1 MAIYTPQA
9 RSTREGTMNINDTS
23 TPPSMA
29 VSTTSP
35 FWPLGPFPNRVDSHA
50 NSHPLPH
57 QLQHPPQD
65 PLQHPQAPFSQGSS
79 QRQQQQQHPQWH
91 PHPFPQS
98 HRAFGPPPSAGSI
111 ITTNNLNR
119 KYSNG
124 NNNNLN
130 GNSPG
135 SGNLSSNVSVNR
147 PPTANV
153 QVRRRPHAATTAG
166 RFRSATRVPDLPVL
180 NNLRIT
186 SNTGNT
192 NVDDSSSSDE
202 GFSSPAARPQR
213 PEHRRSMSH
222 PFPSLFSS
230 KKKKAYQMYAGDSG
244 SETVDDAGYA
254 PKLGTSRPSTQHSRN
269 HRNVPST
276 GSKDYST
283 GNCMT
288 CGCLVR
294 WPKELSVF
302 KCTIC
307 LTVNDL
313 QPSSSGQ
320 GQGQGP
326 RRDASRNSPPAA
338 EERVFSHERPISL
351 GHTKSLATQCLRSY
365 LSSALRSKSGR
376 QADVQPDSYFTLAKV
391 PSQDQQESSLSSPS
405 DPGRVPAAT
414 SRAVGVSPQP
424 QRDGLT
430 VPNTDL
436 DPQQRSNRTPR
447 SYSSSYPEKRPA
459 IPDLVLQA
467 PGPQASPQ
475 IANPEIDS
483 RRIFKRLE
491 DYIISCL
498 TSYQCLNTSFSTTR
512 PSHQPRPSGE
522 PERRR
527 RPTQSQPQPRPQP
540 PPIPQPEARKNSVTT
555 EQPFVELDAKM
566 LLLGDFA
573 ENGLWWTGGHEEKVP
588 GRSSSNR
595 SDPGASAVSPR
606 SPRIDWAEVEDW
618 YTAVL
623 DAVRSW
629 PKFYDELVSEDSSLA
644 VPPEALKEIEAQ
656 LLVGQD
662 HVHRSLLRASET
674 IMKRPGR
681 LMTAPHELRFIL
693 ILAANPLLHANYKP
707 YTGEFRHMDSF
718 WSTQGGPSSGRHSGI
733 IKRIVGLLSNTP
745 NECHNHLVNWFARY
759 PEPLFIKTKDLIS
772 SFLAFRLNRQN
783 EKKYDARVDITAGLI
798 PSLNAGRSAAS
809 LHAALGSSQ
818 ASGKKQK
825 EKKKIY
831 NEDWQIKASAQ
842 VLALIFAANNTGH
855 SRRSLANL
863 TDGPVASTRDRVQMR
878 GQILATSDFY
888 TTLLDDS
895 DLVADF
901 ETWESKK
908 GKFAFCQFPF
918 LLSIGA
924 KIQILEYDAK
934 RQMEDKARDAFFN
947 SILTHR
953 VIQQHLVLD
962 VRRDCLVDDSLK
974 AVSEVIGSGGEDIK
988 KGLKINFKGEEGIDA
1003 GGLRK
1008 EWFLLLVREVFNP
1021 DHGMF
1026 VYDEDS
1032 QYCYFN
1038 PASLEPSEQ
1047 YFLVGVVFGLAI
1059 YNSTILDVAL
1069 PPFAF
1074 RKLLMAAPPPTLATS
1089 QPRQPMTYSLDDLAE
1104 YRPRLASG
1112 LRQLLEYDG
1121 DVESTFCLD
1130 FVVDIERYGSTERV
1144 SLCPNGERRP
1154 VTNANRREYVD
1165 LYVRYLLDTAVTR
1178 QFEPFKRGFY
1188 TVCGGNALSLF
1199 RPEEIELLVRGS
1211 DESLDISAL
1220 KSAATY
1226 DNWSTKN
1233 PVETEPTV
1241 GWFWELFEEAS
1252 PADQRKLLLFIT
1264 GSDRIPAGGAAALS
1278 IRIAC
1283 LGEDCGRYPTAR
1295 TCFNSLAL
1303 WKYGSRERLKE
1314 VLWTAVLE
1322 SEGFG
1327 LK

>member
-1 MAIYTPQA
+1 
-9 RSTREGTMNINDTS
+9 MN
-23 TPPSMA
+23 
-29 VSTTSP
+29 
-35 FWPLGPFPNRVDSHA
+35 PNV
-50 NSHPLPH
+50 N
-57 QLQHPPQD
+57 
-65 PLQHPQAPFSQGSS
+65 
-79 QRQQQQQHPQWH
+79 
-91 PHPFPQS
+91 
-98 HRAFGPPPSAGSI
+98 
-111 ITTNNLNR
+111 
-119 KYSNG
+119 
-124 NNNNLN
+124 
-130 GNSPG
+130 
-135 SGNLSSNVSVNR
+135 VNR
-147 PPTANV
+147 PPTTNV
-153 QVRRRPHAATTAG
+153 QVRRPHAATTAG

-186 SNTGNT
+186 SNTGKT

-202 GFSSPAARPQR
+202 DFRSTAARPQTAQR
-213 PEHRRSMSH
+213 PAHRRSMSH

-230 KKKKAYQMYAGDSG
+230 KKKKTYQMYAGDSE
-244 SETVDDAGYA
+244 SETVDEAGYA
-254 PKLGTSRPSTQHSRN
+254 PKLGTIRPPTQQPRG

-276 GSKDYST
+276 GNKDYST

-288 CGCLVR
+288 CGSLVR
-294 WPKELSVF
+294 WPRELSVF

-313 QPSSSGQ
+313 QPTGSAQ

-338 EERVFSHERPISL
+338 EERAFSYDRPVSL
-351 GHTKSLATQCLRSY
+351 GHTKSLASQCLRSF
-365 LSSALRSKSGR
+365 LSSALRSKLGR
-376 QADVQPDSYFTLAKV
+376 SADVQPDSYFTLAKV
-391 PSQDQQESSLSSPS
+391 PSRDQHENPMSPPRS
-405 DPGRVPAAT
+405 PGRGPPAN
-414 SRAVGVSPQP
+414 RPVGVSSQP

-430 VPNTDL
+430 VPNTYL
-436 DPQQRSNRTPR
+436 DPQRRSNGTSR
-447 SYSSSYPEKRPA
+447 SYSSSYPEKRPS
-459 IPDLVLQA
+459 IPDL
-467 PGPQASPQ
+467 GPQAPPQVSPQ
-475 IANPEIDS
+475 IGTPEIDS
-483 RRIFKRLE
+483 RRMFKRLE
-491 DYIISCL
+491 DYIVSCF

-512 PSHQPRPSGE
+512 QASQPRPTGE

-540 PPIPQPEARKNSVTT
+540 PPMPQPEARKDSVTADHSFP
-555 EQPFVELDAKM
+555 EMDAKM

-573 ENGLWWTGGHEEKVP
+573 ENGLWWTGGHEEVVP

-606 SPRIDWAEVEDW
+606 SPRIDWAELEEW

-623 DAVRSW
+623 DAVRAW
-629 PKFYDELVSEDSSLA
+629 PLVYDELVSEDSTLA

-662 HVHRSLLRASET
+662 HVHRSLLKASET

-681 LMTAPHELRFIL
+681 PLTAPHELRFIL
-693 ILAANPLLHANYKP
+693 ILAANPLLHTYYKP
-707 YTGEFRHMDSF
+707 YPGEFRHMDAF
-718 WSTQGGPSSGRHSGI
+718 WSSQGGPSSGRHSGI

-783 EKKYDARVDITAGLI
+783 EKKYDAKVDITAGLI

-831 NEDWQIKASAQ
+831 NDDWQIKASAQ

-855 SRRSLANL
+855 SRRSLAGSR
-863 TDGPVASTRDRVQMR
+863 TDGPAASSTRDRVQMR

-924 KIQILEYDAK
+924 KIQILEYDAR

-953 VIQQHLVLD
+953 VIQQHLVLN

-1089 QPRQPMTYSLDDLAE
+1089 QPRQPMTYTLDDLAE

-1112 LRQLLEYDG
+1112 LRQLLEFDS

-1130 FVVDIERYGSTERV
+1130 FIIDIERYGTTERV
-1144 SLCPNGERRP
+1144 SLCPNGDRRP

-1226 DNWSTKN
+1226 DNWNSKSL
-1233 PVETEPTV
+1233 VENDEEPMIK
-1241 GWFWELFEEAS
+1241 WFWELFEEAS
-1252 PADQRKLLLFIT
+1252 PQDQRKLLLFIT

-1278 IRIAC
+1278 IRISC

-1303 WKYGSRERLKE
+1303 WRYASKEELKGY
-1314 VLWTAVLE
+1314 LWRAVWE

>member
-1 MAIYTPQA
+1 MATYTAQP
-9 RSTREGTMNINDTS
+9 RPTREGTMANINTS
-23 TPPSMA
+23 SMPPSTG
-29 VSTTSP
+29 VSITSP
-35 FWPLGPFPNRVDSHA
+35 SWPLGPFPGRVDSHA

-57 QLQHPPQD
+57 QLQHPPQH
-65 PLQHPQAPFSQGSS
+65 PLHHPQGPSAQGSS
-79 QRQQQQQHPQWH
+79 QPQQHPQWH

-98 HRAFGPPPSAGSI
+98 HRALGPPSSSSGI
-111 ITTNNLNR
+111 TTTNNLNQVN
-119 KYSNG
+119 YNNG
-124 NNNNLN
+124 N
-130 GNSPG
+130 GNSTGRGNVNPNG
-135 SGNLSSNVSVNR
+135 SINR
-147 PPTANV
+147 LPTANP
-153 QVRRRPHAATTAG
+153 QVRRPHAATTAG
-166 RFRSATRVPDLPVL
+166 RFRNLTVL

-186 SNTGNT
+186 SNTGNA
-192 NVDDSSSSDE
+192 NADDSGSSDE
-202 GFSSPAARPQR
+202 DFRSSGARPPQR
-213 PEHRRSMSH
+213 PAHRRSMSH

-230 KKKKAYQMYAGDSG
+230 KKKKPYQMYAGDSE
-244 SETVDDAGYA
+244 SETVDEAGYA
-254 PKLGTSRPSTQHSRN
+254 PKLGTTRPPTQHSRG

-276 GSKDYST
+276 GNNDYST
-283 GNCMT
+283 GKCMT
-288 CGCLVR
+288 CGSLVR

-307 LTVNDL
+307 LTINDL

-338 EERVFSHERPISL
+338 EERVFSYERPVSL
-351 GHTKSLATQCLRSY
+351 GHTKSLASQCLRSFI
-365 LSSALRSKSGR
+365 SSALRSKLGR
-376 QADVQPDSYFTLAKV
+376 QGDVQPDSYFTLAKV
-391 PSQDQQESSLSSPS
+391 PSRDQHESPMSPPRS
-405 DPGRVPAAT
+405 PGRGPPAN
-414 SRAVGVSPQP
+414 RAPGVSPQP

-430 VPNTDL
+430 VPNTYL
-436 DPQQRSNRTPR
+436 DPQRRSNGTPR

-459 IPDLVLQA
+459 IPGLGPQA
-467 PGPQASPQ
+467 PLPQASPQ
-475 IANPEIDS
+475 IATPEVDY

-491 DYIISCL
+491 DYIVSCV

-512 PSHQPRPSGE
+512 PAYQPRPTGE

-540 PPIPQPEARKNSVTT
+540 PPMPQPEARKDSVTAD
-555 EQPFVELDAKM
+555 QPFVELDAKM

-573 ENGLWWTGGHEEKVP
+573 ENGLWWTGGHEEVVP

-606 SPRIDWAEVEDW
+606 SPRIDWTELEEW

-629 PKFYDELVSEDSSLA
+629 PQVYDELVSEDSTLA

-662 HVHRSLLRASET
+662 HVHRSLLKASET

-681 LMTAPHELRFIL
+681 PITAPHELRFIL
-693 ILAANPLLHANYKP
+693 ILAANPLLHTYYKP
-707 YTGEFRHMDSF
+707 YLGEFRHMDSF
-718 WSTQGGPSSGRHSGI
+718 WSSQGGPSSGRHSGI

-745 NECHNHLVNWFARY
+745 NECHSHLVNWFARY

-783 EKKYDARVDITAGLI
+783 EKKYDAKVDITAGLI

-818 ASGKKQK
+818 SGGKKQK
-825 EKKKIY
+825 ESKKIY
-831 NEDWQIKASAQ
+831 NDDWQIKASAQ

-855 SRRSLANL
+855 SRRGLANR
-863 TDGPVASTRDRVQMR
+863 TDGQAASTRDRVQMR

-901 ETWESKK
+901 ETWETKK

-924 KIQILEYDAK
+924 KIQILEYDAR

-953 VIQQHLVLD
+953 VIQQHLVLN

-1089 QPRQPMTYSLDDLAE
+1089 QPRQTMTYSLDDLAE

-1130 FVVDIERYGSTERV
+1130 FVVDVERYGTTERV
-1144 SLCPNGERRP
+1144 ALCPNGERRP

-1211 DESLDISAL
+1211 DEALDISAL

-1226 DNWSTKN
+1226 DNWGTKN
-1233 PVETEPTV
+1233 PVETGEPMV
-1241 GWFWELFEEAS
+1241 RWFWELFEEAS

-1278 IRIAC
+1278 IRISC
-1283 LGEDCGRYPTAR
+1283 LGDDCGRYPTAR

-1303 WKYGSRERLKE
+1303 WRYADKE
-1314 VLWTAVLE
+1314 TLRKVLWTAVLE